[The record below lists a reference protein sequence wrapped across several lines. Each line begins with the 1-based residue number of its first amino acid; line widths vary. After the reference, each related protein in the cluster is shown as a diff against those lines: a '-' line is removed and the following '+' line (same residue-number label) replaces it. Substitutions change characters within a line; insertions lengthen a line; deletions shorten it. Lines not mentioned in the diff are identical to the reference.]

1 MRKSSHRSK
10 SQPAPQQMQPST
22 RKKRDNGLAGTSRA
36 QRGPGA
42 LALAVLAVLACG
54 CAPGHAQQAT
64 PPTSTTPAPAPA
76 APKPE
81 IAITPA
87 QARELF
93 GSVDTILK
101 FDSQDTDLPIKHTV
115 KRRLT
120 TRKAVEAFLVEK
132 MKEDKDTARVERS
145 GIVLKKFGLL
155 PAGFE
160 LRPFLLSLLKE
171 QIAGYYD
178 SKTKTVNLLNWIS
191 PEEQK
196 PVLAHELTHALQDQ
210 HVDLETWG
218 DQSLEGTPKDVADD
232 NRHLRRDESDTAREA
247 ALEGQ
252 AMVAYMDW
260 SLAPMAQSLRTSPDI
275 PLDQDDDKADP
286 DSPILSSAPLVLK
299 ASLLFPY
306 QDGLRFEQILL
317 KDQGAHAAFA
327 AVLDRPPDSSYEI
340 MHPHEYEKYVKPTL
354 LTLPDLHPLLDAE
367 YKPYDLGVMGELD
380 VRMLGQLFGGPGPAA
395 DLAATWDGGVYYAA
409 QSKSAVAAG
418 HGDSTASIGLLY
430 LSQWTTA
437 QAAQQFEEL
446 YSKSLSRKYK
456 QLTAEGGGGGGS
468 YGCGEGAKCPPPV
481 GWGSERFSSEEGPIV
496 IANWDRKVLITEGF
510 ATPLADQLA
519 VLMGSPHLEAAA
531 PAPRPAQSMPS
542 VAAPGI
548 ASEAPPPGELTAPLV
563 RFFGAFGLMKAAL
576 PTHAYTELSP

>member
-1 MRKSSHRSK
+1 
-10 SQPAPQQMQPST
+10 
-22 RKKRDNGLAGTSRA
+22 
-36 QRGPGA
+36 
-42 LALAVLAVLACG
+42 LALAVLAALCWG
-54 CAPGHAQQAT
+54 CAQGHAQQAA

-76 APKPE
+76 AAPKPE
-81 IAITPA
+81 VAMTAA

-93 GSVDTILK
+93 RSVDTILK
-101 FDSQDTDLPIKHTV
+101 FDSQDTGLPIKHTV

-155 PAGFE
+155 PADFE

-210 HVDLETWG
+210 HVDLDTWG
-218 DQSLEGTPKDVADD
+218 DQTLEGTPKDVADD

-260 SLAPMAQSLRTSPDI
+260 SLAPMAQSMRTSPDV

-317 KDQGAHAAFA
+317 KDQGAQAAFA

-340 MHPHEYEKYVKPTL
+340 MHPHEYEKHTRPAL
-354 LTLPDLHPLLDAE
+354 LTLPDLHPLLDGE

-380 VRMLGQLFGGPGPAA
+380 VRMLGQLFGGAGPAA
-395 DLAATWDGGVYYAA
+395 DLAQTWDGGVYYAA

-418 HGDSTASIGLLY
+418 QGDSTASIGLLY
-430 LSQWTTA
+430 LSQWTTPE
-437 QAAQQFEEL
+437 AAAAFAKL
-446 YSKSLSRKYK
+446 YAASLGRKYK
-456 QLTAEGGGGGGS
+456 HLQPEPALTAAALIVPGS
-468 YGCGEGAKCPPPV
+468 RPAEPTTL
-481 GWGSERFSSEEGPIV
+481 RFNTEEGPVV
-496 IANWDRKVLITEGF
+496 IATLGRQVFISEGF
-510 ATPLADQLA
+510 ADQLA
-519 VLMGSPHLEAAA
+519 DSLQHLMTSAEAGAQA
-531 PAPRPAQSMPS
+531 GAGHNQPATLATS
-542 VAAPGI
+542 
-548 ASEAPPPGELTAPLV
+548 GELTGALV
-563 RFFGAFGLMKAAL
+563 RWFGSAGMMKAGA
-576 PTHAYTELSP
+576 SPRVY

>member
-1 MRKSSHRSK
+1 M
-10 SQPAPQQMQPST
+10 
-22 RKKRDNGLAGTSRA
+22 
-36 QRGPGA
+36 
-42 LALAVLAVLACG
+42 
-54 CAPGHAQQAT
+54 
-64 PPTSTTPAPAPA
+64 
-76 APKPE
+76 
-81 IAITPA
+81 TPA

-93 GSVDTILK
+93 QSVDTILK
-101 FDSQDTDLPIKHTV
+101 FDSQDTGLPIKHAV

-155 PAGFE
+155 PADFK

-178 SKTKTVNLLNWIS
+178 SKTKTVNLLNLIS

-210 HVDLETWG
+210 HVDLDTWG

-247 ALEGQ
+247 VLEGQ

-260 SLAPMAQSLRTSPDI
+260 SLAPMAQSLRTSPDV
-275 PLDQDDDKADP
+275 PLDSSGQDDGKPDP
-286 DSPILSSAPLVLK
+286 DSPILSSAPMVLK

-317 KDQGAHAAFA
+317 KDHGAEAAFV

-340 MHPHEYEKYVKPTL
+340 MNPHEYEKHARPAL

-367 YKPYDLGVMGELD
+367 YKPYDLGVMGALD
-380 VRMLGQLFGGPGPAA
+380 VRMLGQLFGGAGPAA
-395 DLAATWDGGVYYAA
+395 DLAQTWDGGVYYAA

-418 HGDSTASIGLLY
+418 QGDSTASIGLLY
-430 LSQWTTA
+430 LSQWTTGE
-437 QAAQQFEEL
+437 AALAFARL
-446 YSKSLSRKYK
+446 YAASLSRKYK
-456 QLTAEGGGGGGS
+456 HLQPEAALTAAAFDASGS
-468 YGCGEGAKCPPPV
+468 GPAQPATR
-481 GWGSERFSSEEGPIV
+481 RFSTEEGPVV
-496 IANWDRKVLITEGF
+496 IATLGRQVFISEGF
-510 ATPLADQLA
+510 PDQLA
-519 VLMGSPHLEAAA
+519 DSLERLLTGPKADAQA
-531 PAPRPAQSMPS
+531 VVGRDTPATLATS
-542 VAAPGI
+542 
-548 ASEAPPPGELTAPLV
+548 GELTGALV
-563 RFFGAFGLMKAAL
+563 QWIGSAGMMKAGL
-576 PTHAYTELSP
+576 RIQPVETRSRVY